1 VTIPFDARDIVRWC
15 DAMQVRGPATTRF
28 TGVSI
33 DTRTIGNGQL
43 FVAISG
49 SRLDAHDYLV
59 RAVESGAAGLLVE
72 RDRAL
77 PNVLAADLPVLAADD
92 TTRALG
98 ALAAGH
104 RTSHHGPLVAIT
116 GSNGKT
122 TTKEMC
128 AAILAVAGPCLKN
141 AGNLNNEFG
150 LPLTLLRRDA
160 CHGRVV
166 VELGMNHRGEIA
178 RLAAIAGPTV
188 GVITNV
194 GTAHIEFLG
203 SREEIAREKG
213 DLVAALGPDAVAVLN
228 ADDAFVDAQARRT
241 AARVVRFGLG
251 PGADVRA
258 EGLQVRNG
266 GYAFELCAPEG
277 SIACEVAGLGETAV
291 LNALAASAAALA
303 AGVPLSEIAL
313 GLSRYRPVPGR
324 LEPIALTGG
333 GVVINDTY
341 NANPQSTEEALQVLS
356 RLAGGGGNGSA
367 ARGIA
372 VLGDMGEL
380 GEVTPDAHREAGRL
394 AASLGID
401 RLYALGE
408 HAAELA
414 RGAIEAGM
422 DPSHVHVSQSWEE
435 TGELV
440 SAELTARDRVL
451 VKGSRAMR
459 MERIVEQLAHAAERR
474 SAGTGAASGRGERG

>member
-1 VTIPFDARDIVRWC
+1 LTIPFDARDVVRWSG
-15 DAMQVRGPATTRF
+15 AEQLRGPGNAQF
-28 TGVSI
+28 SGVSI
-33 DTRTIGNGQL
+33 DTRTIGPGQL

-49 SRLDAHDYLV
+49 ARLDAHDYLV
-59 RAVESGAAGLLVE
+59 RAVEGGAAGLLVE
-72 RDRAL
+72 RGRAL
-77 PNVLAADLPVLAADD
+77 PEALAADLPILAVDD

-104 RTSHHGPLVAIT
+104 RAGHRGPLVAIT

-128 AAILAVAGPCLKN
+128 AAILGVAGPCLKN

-150 LPLTLLRRDA
+150 LPLTLLRRDP

-178 RLAAIAGPTV
+178 RLAAIAAPTV
-188 GVITNV
+188 AVITNV

-213 DLVAALGPDAVAVLN
+213 DLVAALGADGVAVLN
-228 ADDAFVDAQARRT
+228 ADDALVESQAGRT
-241 AARVVRFGLG
+241 AARILRFGLG
-251 PGADVRA
+251 PDADVRA
-258 EGLQVRNG
+258 EGLRITDG
-266 GYAFELCAPEG
+266 GYAFELRAPEG
-277 SIACEVAGLGETAV
+277 RIGCEVAGLGETAV
-291 LNALAASAAALA
+291 RNALAASAAALA
-303 AGVPLSEIAL
+303 AGVPLAEVAL
-313 GLSRYRPVPGR
+313 GLARYRPVPGR
-324 LEPIALTGG
+324 LEPIALPGG

-341 NANPQSTEEALQVLS
+341 NANPQSTQEALQVLS
-356 RLAGGGGNGSA
+356 RLAGQGGGNGSA

-380 GEVTPDAHREAGRL
+380 GDATPDAHREAGRL

-408 HAAELA
+408 YAAELA

-422 DPSHVHVSQSWEE
+422 DPSHVHVSRSWEE
-435 TGELV
+435 TGERI
-440 SAELTARDRVL
+440 SADLTARDRVL

-474 SAGTGAASGRGERG
+474 SAASGHGGRA